1 MMKTNTMK
9 KARLKALSLLLMTLG
24 TGTGTAMAGG
34 VTGQLLQEY
43 TAAGAQTFSVS
54 AGETAWRTEHM
65 DAKSGKARSCTSCH
79 TRNLK
84 QTGKHVRTGKTIKPM
99 APSANPERLTDRK
112 HVEKWFKRNCKW
124 VLGRECTP
132 QEKGDYL
139 SYLQSL

>member
-1 MMKTNTMK
+1 MMKIDPMK
-9 KARLKALSLLLMTLG
+9 KAWPKALSLFLMTLG
-24 TGTGTAMAGG
+24 TSTAMAGG
-34 VTGQLLQEY
+34 VSGQLLQEY
-43 TAAGAQTFSVS
+43 AAGAQAFSAS

-65 DAKSGKARSCTSCH
+65 DAKSGKPRSCTSCH